1 MYNKSADMLPSA
13 AELVARY
20 LRANGYTQTLKSFV
34 QEADLPSDTGSA
46 AENPITIES
55 ILQEKKTFDLSLNF
69 EKLGVDDAKQ
79 AWTVQAP
86 AKPKVVESL
95 PSRSNI
101 LSISVLDLLLP
112 STTAIQ
118 QYVAVTTADRQ
129 LHLMDPSTSSLD
141 CIQTISSFQD
151 SPTLDIVPVDSRRLL
166 IASMSGKLTLFDAA
180 ANAILEERK
189 DHSKYLV
196 KISTWSS
203 EGGPMLVVSPGWD
216 AKVVLYQLDPNVDQP
231 RLGDPIATLS
241 LPSIPESTLFVTLP
255 GDGTPVLVVARRD
268 STFLHF
274 YAVPSP
280 ESPTFTLI
288 GKQNLAPHSN
298 AWVAFT
304 PSDIQIC
311 PTNPHLVAIATSSTP
326 HMKLLVAKLLL
337 PPTRSSVSDTGT
349 SLDSDGPITQ
359 ASQAR
364 AELLVADKEEAAIL
378 VNVST
383 LAPQT
388 AYSTPRLVWRPDG
401 SGVYV
406 SSDDGVV
413 RGIETKSGKLISS
426 LEAHEPGSKLR
437 CLWAGQMVG
446 PSLPGSDHE
455 GKAEFLISGG
465 FDQKLIVWS
474 SA

>member
-1 MYNKSADMLPSA
+1 LN
-13 AELVARY
+13 
-20 LRANGYTQTLKSFV
+20 SFV
-34 QEADLPSDTGSA
+34 QEADLPLDTGSA
-46 AENPITIES
+46 SDNPITIES

-69 EKLGVDDAKQ
+69 EKLGIDDAKRG
-79 AWTVQAP
+79 WTLQAP
-86 AKPKVVESL
+86 VEAKVVESL
-95 PSRSNI
+95 PKRSNI
-101 LSISVLDLLLP
+101 LSVSVLDLLLP
-112 STTAIQ
+112 SRPAIG
-118 QYVAVTTADRQ
+118 QYIAVTTADRQ
-129 LHLMDPSTSSLD
+129 LHLMDPSIPSLD
-141 CIQTISSFQD
+141 CVQTFSSFQD
-151 SPTLDIVPVDSRRLL
+151 SPILDIVPVDSKHLL

-180 ANAILEERK
+180 ANVVLEERK
-189 DHSKYLV
+189 DHTKYLV
-196 KISTWSS
+196 KLSTWSS
-203 EGGPMLVVSPGWD
+203 EGSSMLVASAGWD

-255 GDGTPVLVVARRD
+255 GDGTPVLVVVRRD
-268 STFLHF
+268 STFLHY
-274 YAVPSP
+274 YAVPSV

-311 PTNPHLVAIATSSTP
+311 PTNPYLLAVATSSTP
-326 HMKLLVAKLLL
+326 HMKLLIVKLLL
-337 PPTRSSVSDTGT
+337 PPTRYSVSDTGT
-349 SLDSDGPITQ
+349 GLDPDGPVTQ

-388 AYSTPRLVWRPDG
+388 AYSTPRLVWRFDG

-413 RGIETKSGKLISS
+413 RGIEAKSGKLVSS

-437 CLWAGQMVG
+437 CLWAGQMVV
-446 PSLPGSDHE
+446 SSSDGSEDK

-474 SA
+474 SS